1 MKYGSHKVKYDIMF
15 LFLAENATQDETKPL
30 EARTLV
36 WNFQQIDNNIA
47 FVKATRD
54 CLFLWYSILTRIYK

>member
-15 LFLAENATQDETKPL
+15 LFLAKMRHRMRHWDTAFRGKNPSED
-30 EARTLV
+30 
-36 WNFQQIDNNIA
+36 FQQIDNIA

-54 CLFLWYSILTRIYK
+54 LILMVFKINPNK